1 MSKAR
6 GITGILL
13 SLVLAFCL
21 VFALS
26 ACGGTETAPEEAATT
41 EVTEVEAAADEVAA
55 EPVERLTELGI
66 EDLVI
71 GEGPE
76 VANGD
81 TVVIEW
87 SGYYTDGAMWNS
99 SSMMGEPFTFTVGAG
114 DVVEGWDVG
123 ILGMQVGGERTLEVP
138 ANMAYGEEGA
148 HPMIS
153 PDQDLVYNIMLV
165 EIVE

>member
-6 GITGILL
+6 GTTGILL
-13 SLVLAFCL
+13 SLVLALCL

-26 ACGGTETAPEEAATT
+26 ACGGTETAPEEATTT
-41 EVTEVEAAADEVAA
+41 ETTETEATNGEATA
-55 EPVERLTELGI
+55 EPVARLTELGI
-66 EDLVI
+66 EDVAL

-76 VANGD
+76 VVNGD

-114 DVVEGWDVG
+114 EVIEGWDIG
-123 ILGMQVGGERTLEVP
+123 ILGMQAGGMRTLEVP
-138 ANMAYGEEGA
+138 ADMAYGEEGA

-153 PDQDLVYNIMLV
+153 PDQDLVYEIKLV
-165 EIVE
+165 EIQ